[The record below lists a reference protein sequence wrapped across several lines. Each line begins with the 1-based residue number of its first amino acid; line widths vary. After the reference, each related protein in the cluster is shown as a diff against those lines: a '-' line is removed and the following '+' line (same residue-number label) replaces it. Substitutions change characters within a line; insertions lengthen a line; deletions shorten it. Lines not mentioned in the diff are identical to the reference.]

1 MYGDN
6 MAKRDSA
13 PKHSAPVEL
22 TEEEVRAARE
32 GKGEH
37 KLMERK
43 GQQREYPPVKPGQ
56 AKKSKG

>member
-1 MYGDN
+1 MVIN

-37 KLMERK
+37 TLMERRD
-43 GQQREYPPVKPGQ
+43 QQREYPPVKRGR
-56 AKKSKG
+56 AKKTKG